1 MGLNYMELME
11 GIKMGIF
18 GGDHSSI
25 YMLAGAVACIAASI
39 SLIWWYNKMLNDPYG
54 RLDVS
59 AVIKACA
66 VLLLT
71 FNFYSVVLIPTDY
84 LVGLLTKGITSMTDN
99 DKSGLNGK
107 LAGLFISVEEAVQEN
122 TLQGQFEAEMAGM
135 VTETDDGEG
144 TSYGSSAVMEAKA
157 ETEVEHSGLRKI
169 WDYIWGTL
177 REGASQYMEMR
188 ISCTANVLSWVVSL
202 VVNVVRYV
210 LMLASSVYLI
220 ILGVIGP
227 FVFALALL
235 PGFMGNIGT
244 WFARYIQ
251 ISFWV
256 PMAALV
262 DFVNFKMK
270 DAVVDMYS
278 KADLVE
284 QLWFPCSQIILLDIV
299 TLVCLLAV
307 PSMCAWVVSSS
318 GASEANGAIMR
329 TAMKALA
336 FKK

>member
-1 MGLNYMELME
+1 MFERLWEYLSRHV
-11 GIKMGIF
+11 K
-18 GGDHSSI
+18 
-25 YMLAGAVACIAASI
+25 IAAKSVF
-39 SLIWWYNKMLNDPYG
+39 LNFKQYCCFFAAIFIIQLLYG
-54 RLDVS
+54 MMAIAATNNNTVAYEQIESAYEYHYVVS
-59 AVIKACA
+59 N
-66 VLLLT
+66 LT
-71 FNFYSVVLIPTDY
+71 
-84 LVGLLTKGITSMTDN
+84 
-99 DKSGLNGK
+99 
-107 LAGLFISVEEAVQEN
+107 
-122 TLQGQFEAEMAGM
+122 
-135 VTETDDGEG
+135 
-144 TSYGSSAVMEAKA
+144 
-157 ETEVEHSGLRKI
+157 H
-169 WDYIWGTL
+169 
-177 REGASQYMEMR
+177 EGASQFMEMR

-202 VVNVVRYV
+202 VVNLVRYV

-278 KADLVE
+278 KADLVD
-284 QLWFPCSQIILLDIV
+284 QLWFPSSQIILLDIV